1 MNPKALLRNIHTLFS
16 LPDVVLRV
24 NQLINQPDTRTD
36 ELTQAILCDP
46 GLAARLLRLV
56 NSAYYGSR
64 RRVETVSQAIVL
76 LGQRELRN
84 LITTTVAVDM
94 FEGLPADQI
103 NMDRFWQHSIMTGLA
118 ARGLAQRLHLRQGEH
133 FFIAGLLHGIGKL
146 IFYSQYPD
154 RYREVLER
162 AGPDQQAR
170 IAAERQIF
178 GFTYADLSAELLKS
192 WRLLDDLHLAIAYHL
207 EPGKTPDHQR
217 EATLLHVAVHIA
229 DAIQPKAD
237 ATAPATP
244 HDQSLERIAT
254 LAALLGLHPDSLISL
269 PAEIETHA
277 KEIFQT
283 IRPGAAVVS

>member
-1 MNPKALLRNIHTLFS
+1 MNPKSLLRTIHTLFS

-24 NQLINQPDTRTD
+24 NQLINQPDTRTE
-36 ELTQAILCDP
+36 ELVQAILCDP

-84 LITTTVAVDM
+84 LITTTVAVEL

-133 FFIAGLLHGIGKL
+133 FFIAGLLHGVGKL

-207 EPGKTPDHQR
+207 EPSKASDHRR
-217 EATLLHVAVHIA
+217 EATLLHVAAQIA
-229 DAIQPKAD
+229 DAMQPKTD
-237 ATAPATP
+237 AAPIEHA
-244 HDQSLERIAT
+244 LEHVASP
-254 LAALLGLHPDSLISL
+254 AALLGLPPDSLVLL

-277 KEIFQT
+277 KEVFET
-283 IRPGAAVVS
+283 IRPGATFLS